1 MLSTKTNEGVLKM
14 RNRNWRDYNKKLVQ
28 RGSLTFLIDPKVM
41 KTLELKAQKKR
52 KGRPLEFSDPLILLL
67 LTIKIH
73 YKMPYRMLE
82 GFTRFFLEQFKKIK
96 VPTYSL
102 TCKRAKRLLTKLPK
116 LSASRPK
123 TVIVD
128 ATGIKVQG
136 EGEWKV
142 KVHGKGRPRKWI
154 KLHIAIDERTQ
165 EIVGEISTE
174 ATVDDGKAFP
184 QVIQQVRSRPKLIIG
199 DGAYDDREVRN
210 WIRKKGSKSLIP
222 PPNNAVCHGTDPERD
237 DAIQVIRFF
246 GGDKMAKSIW
256 GKLTGYS
263 RRALVETTFSRYKK
277 MFGERAFSRTPER
290 VVVEN
295 RLKCVLLNKM
305 IRAAA

>member
-1 MLSTKTNEGVLKM
+1 
-14 RNRNWRDYNKKLVQ
+14 
-28 RGSLTFLIDPKVM
+28 
-41 KTLELKAQKKR
+41 
-52 KGRPLEFSDPLILLL
+52 
-67 LTIKIH
+67 
-73 YKMPYRMLE
+73 MLE
-82 GFTRFFLEQFKKIK
+82 GFARFFFEQFKKMK

-102 TCKRAKRLLTKLPK
+102 TCKRANGLSTKLPD
-116 LSASRPK
+116 LSSCRPK

-154 KLHIAIDERTQ
+154 KLHVAIDERTQ

-184 QVIQQVRSRPKLIIG
+184 RVVQQVRGRPKLVIG
-199 DGAYDDREVRN
+199 DGAYDDRDVRGL
-210 WIRKKGSKSLIP
+210 IREKGGKSLIP
-222 PPNNAVCHGTDPERD
+222 PPSNAVCHGTDLERD
-237 DAIQVIRFF
+237 NAIKVIRAF
-246 GGDKMAKSIW
+246 GGDKIAKSIW
-256 GKLTGYS
+256 GKLSGYS

-277 MFGERAFSRTPER
+277 MFGERAFSRTQER
-290 VVVEN
+290 IILEN

-305 IRAAA
+305 LRAVA

>member
-1 MLSTKTNEGVLKM
+1 M
-14 RNRNWRDYNKKLVQ
+14 RKRNWREYNKKLVQ

-41 KTLELKAQKKR
+41 KTLAPKAQKKR
-52 KGRPLEFSDPLILLL
+52 KGRPLEFSDQLILLL
-67 LTIKIH
+67 LMIKIQ

-82 GFTRFFLEQFKKIK
+82 GFARFFFKQFKKMK

-102 TCKRAKRLLTKLPK
+102 TCKRAKGLSTKLPQ
-116 LSASRPK
+116 LSSCRPK

-154 KLHIAIDERTQ
+154 KLHVAIDEQTQ

-184 QVIQQVRSRPKLIIG
+184 RVVQQVRGRPKTVIG
-199 DGAYDDREVRN
+199 DGAYDDRDVRDL
-210 WIRKKGSKSLIP
+210 IREKGGKSLIP
-222 PPNNAVCHGTDPERD
+222 PPRNAVCHGTDLERD
-237 DAIQVIRFF
+237 DAIKVIRAF
-246 GGDKMAKSIW
+246 GGDKTAKSVW
-256 GKLTGYS
+256 GKLSGYS

-277 MFGERAFSRTPER
+277 MFGERAFSRTQER
-290 VVVEN
+290 IVLEN

>member
-1 MLSTKTNEGVLKM
+1 M
-14 RNRNWRDYNKKLVQ
+14 RKRNWREYNKRLVQ

-41 KTLELKAQKKR
+41 KTLAPILQKKR
-52 KGRPLEFSDPLILLL
+52 KGRPLEFSDQLILLL
-67 LTIKIH
+67 LMIKIH

-82 GFTRFFLEQFKKIK
+82 GFARFFFEQFKKMK

-102 TCKRAKRLLTKLPK
+102 TCKRAKELSTKLPK
-116 LSASRPK
+116 LSSCRPK

-142 KVHGKGRPRKWI
+142 KIHGKGRPRKWI

-184 QVIQQVRSRPKLIIG
+184 KVIQQVQGRPKLVIG
-199 DGAYDDREVRN
+199 DGAYDDRDVRDL
-210 WIRKKGSKSLIP
+210 IREKGGKGLIP
-222 PPNNAVCHGTDPERD
+222 PPSNAVCHGTDLERD
-237 DAIQVIRFF
+237 DAIKVIRAF
-246 GGDKMAKSIW
+246 GGDKIAKSIW
-256 GKLTGYS
+256 GKLSGYS
-263 RRALVETTFSRYKK
+263 RRALVETVFSRYKK
-277 MFGERAFSRTPER
+277 MFGERAFSKTQER
-290 VVVEN
+290 IILEN

>member
-1 MLSTKTNEGVLKM
+1 M
-14 RNRNWRDYNKKLVQ
+14 RKRNWREYNKRLVQ

-41 KTLELKAQKKR
+41 KNLAPKAQKKR
-52 KGRPLEFSDPLILLL
+52 KGRPLEFSDQLILLL
-67 LTIKIH
+67 LMIKIH

-82 GFTRFFLEQFKKIK
+82 GFARFFFEQFKKMK

-102 TCKRAKRLLTKLPK
+102 TCKRAKKLSTKLPK
-116 LSASRPK
+116 LSSCRPK
-123 TVIVD
+123 TVLVD

-154 KLHIAIDERTQ
+154 KLHVAIDERTQ
-165 EIVGEISTE
+165 EIVGEMSTE

-184 QVIQQVRSRPKLIIG
+184 KVVQQVRGRPKTVIG
-199 DGAYDDREVRN
+199 DGAYDDRDVRDL
-210 WIRKKGSKSLIP
+210 IRKKGGKGLIP
-222 PPNNAVCHGTDPERD
+222 PPSNAVCHGTDLERD
-237 DAIQVIRFF
+237 DAIKVIRAF
-246 GGDKMAKSIW
+246 GGDKVAKSIW
-256 GKLTGYS
+256 GKLSGYS

-277 MFGERAFSRTPER
+277 MFGERAFSRTQER
-290 VVVEN
+290 IVLEN

>member
-1 MLSTKTNEGVLKM
+1 M
-14 RNRNWRDYNKKLVQ
+14 RKRNWREYNKKLVQ

-41 KTLELKAQKKR
+41 KTLAPKAQKKR
-52 KGRPLEFSDPLILLL
+52 KGRPLEFSDQLILLL
-67 LTIKIH
+67 LMIKIQ

-82 GFTRFFLEQFKKIK
+82 GFARFFFGQFKKMK

-102 TCKRAKRLLTKLPK
+102 TCKRAKGLSTKLPQ
-116 LSASRPK
+116 LSSCRPK

-154 KLHIAIDERTQ
+154 KLHVAIDEQTQ

-184 QVIQQVRSRPKLIIG
+184 RVVQQVRGRPKTVIG
-199 DGAYDDREVRN
+199 DGAYDDRDVRDL
-210 WIRKKGSKSLIP
+210 IREKGGKSLIP
-222 PPNNAVCHGTDPERD
+222 PPRNAVCHGTDLERD
-237 DAIQVIRFF
+237 DAIKVIRAF
-246 GGDKMAKSIW
+246 GGDKTAKSVW
-256 GKLTGYS
+256 GKLSGYS

-277 MFGERAFSRTPER
+277 MFGERAFSRTQER
-290 VVVEN
+290 IVLEN